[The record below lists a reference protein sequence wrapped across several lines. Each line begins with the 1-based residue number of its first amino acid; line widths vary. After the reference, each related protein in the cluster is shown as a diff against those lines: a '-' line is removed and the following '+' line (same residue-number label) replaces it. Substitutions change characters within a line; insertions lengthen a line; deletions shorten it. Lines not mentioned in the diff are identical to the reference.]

1 MPAVVDA
8 GPASVVE
15 VINKQIANWGVLY
28 VKLHNYHWYVK
39 GKQFYTLHEKFEEL
53 YDEAAAYL
61 DELAERVLAIR
72 GKPIATMSEMLALS
86 SIKEAVGGENADQM
100 VRTIIADF
108 QTMIG
113 ELRRGLTQ
121 AEEAGDE
128 TTGDMILDM
137 LSSLEKHVWMLE
149 SFIG

>member
-1 MPAVVDA
+1 
-8 GPASVVE
+8 
-15 VINKQIANWGVLY
+15 
-28 VKLHNYHWYVK
+28 
-39 GKQFYTLHEKFEEL
+39 
-53 YDEAAAYL
+53 
-61 DELAERVLAIR
+61 VLAIR